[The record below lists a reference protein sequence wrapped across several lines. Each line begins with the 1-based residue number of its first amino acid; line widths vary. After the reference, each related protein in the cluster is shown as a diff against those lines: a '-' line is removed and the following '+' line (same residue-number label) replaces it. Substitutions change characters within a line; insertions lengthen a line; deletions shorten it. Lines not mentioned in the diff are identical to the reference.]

1 VAAIDHMS
9 SSGQTQRVSRASRL
23 ASGNTVPILIVLAAI
38 VALWYAFAVYLNA
51 PWQLDVYQKAGTQWS
66 FSELVR
72 DTLAQ
77 DRPVLPS
84 PHQVVAEIWKTT
96 FEISPTSKRSL
107 VYHGWVT
114 LSSTLLGFAMGT
126 VLGIMLAVFIVH
138 NRAAERSVMPW
149 IVASQTIPILAI
161 APMIIV
167 VLNAVGMTGLLPKA
181 MISTYLSFFPV
192 AVGMVK
198 GLRSPET
205 IQLDLMHTYNA
216 SPLQILW
223 KLRWPSS
230 MPYLFTSMKVAVAIS
245 LVGAIVGELPTGAV
259 AGLGAR
265 LLAGSYYGQTV
276 QIWSALFAAAAIAA
290 VLVTIVGIV
299 HRMVLRRMGAAAA

>member
-1 VAAIDHMS
+1 MTSVTAFDS
-9 SSGQTQRVSRASRL
+9 VRRESTFSRIT
-23 ASGNTVPILIVLAAI
+23 SGNTIPILIVLGAI
-38 VALWYAFAVYLNA
+38 VALWYGFAVYLNA
-51 PWQLDVYQKAGTQWS
+51 PWQLDVYQKAGAEWS
-66 FSELVR
+66 LSDLVR
-72 DTLAQ
+72 DALAQ
-77 DRPVLPS
+77 DRPVLPA
-84 PHQVVAEIWKTT
+84 PHQVAAEIWKTT

-126 VLGIMLAVFIVH
+126 VLGILLAVFIVH
-138 NRAAERSVMPW
+138 NRAADRSVMPW

-216 SPLQILW
+216 SPAQTFW

-290 VLVTIVGIV
+290 VLVMIVGIA
-299 HRMVLRRMGAAAA
+299 HRMVLRRMGMAA